1 MDSKIEIQFMFL
13 NWPGWSRDKTF
24 PHAFVQRNK
33 IHSAKCNTVN
43 RPPNYNFIL
52 FLVKTLHTC
61 YILNVKIGLWDGNSK
76 FVAYQKIQVY
86 EEVTGE
92 NICLLSLI
100 LQKNQVIQIEV
111 CCFLSSKA
119 QFYKHKPHSVW

>member
-1 MDSKIEIQFMFL
+1 MLLFKEV
-13 NWPGWSRDKTF
+13 K
-24 PHAFVQRNK
+24 
-33 IHSAKCNTVN
+33 
-43 RPPNYNFIL
+43 FIL
-52 FLVKTLHTC
+52 QNVTQWTDHQTIIFILLLVKTPHTC

-76 FVAYQKIQVY
+76 FAAYQKIQVY
-86 EEVTGE
+86 EKVTGE